1 MGLHPHVHFHVIPRM
16 NDQPEGKRSI
26 GIFAY
31 LGVDEAERVKESV
44 MNNIGQKV
52 RDILWQM

>member
-1 MGLHPHVHFHVIPRM
+1 MS
-16 NDQPEGKRSI
+16 DQPEDKRSI

-31 LGVDEAERVKESV
+31 LGVDEAERVKESI
-44 MNNIGQKV
+44 MNNSGQKV